1 METTLKLLAR
11 EVLFS
16 AIHIPVKQKI
26 KIKIERMEKTQ
37 MEKLETSLIEF
48 IATNP
53 RAIASK
59 CTTYSYVISCDMHQT
74 FSSDMLQSMCQEN

>member
-1 METTLKLLAR
+1 
-11 EVLFS
+11 
-16 AIHIPVKQKI
+16 
-26 KIKIERMEKTQ
+26 MEKTQ